1 MCDGLHGET
10 IGDVIVFGFVDDEA
24 AQEALLEKSMRR
36 RLFRFAERLD
46 RFGMHLKWHCQ
57 VCSIV
62 LNIHSFKRLK
72 PMVHFLA

>member
-46 RFGMHLKWHCQ
+46 RFGMHLK
-57 VCSIV
+57 
-62 LNIHSFKRLK
+62 
-72 PMVHFLA
+72 